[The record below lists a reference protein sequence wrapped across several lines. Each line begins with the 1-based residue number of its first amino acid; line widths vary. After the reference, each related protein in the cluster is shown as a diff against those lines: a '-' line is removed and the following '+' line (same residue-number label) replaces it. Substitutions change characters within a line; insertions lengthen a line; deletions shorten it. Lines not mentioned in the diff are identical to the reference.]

1 MRRRFN
7 NIRCRLRML
16 LQSSAV
22 TVVAVLVAGLGIG
35 VNTSIFTGVYS
46 IPRHPRH
53 LPDTPSA
60 AMIWR
65 AGRITTPGA
74 VPPANHSNWKRRNH
88 VFGDITAA
96 VDVARV
102 NLTGAGKPEELL
114 AGEVTANF
122 FQMIGVQ
129 PVLGRSFS
137 PEEDQRGHHRVAIL
151 SHRLWRRRF
160 AGDTGVI
167 GRSIVLNG
175 ESHQVIG
182 ILPQDFSW
190 NNRRTDVWVP
200 YLPGPNRDERLAG
213 THYIRVAWHRHPNDR
228 ALSGEI

>member
-1 MRRRFN
+1 MRTLFQD
-7 NIRCRLRML
+7 IRCRLRVL

-22 TVVAVLVAGLGIG
+22 TVVAVLVIVLGIG
-35 VNTSIFTGVYS
+35 ANTLTFNGVYS
-46 IPRHPRH
+46 SRPHPRH
-53 LPDTPSA
+53 FRDAARA

-65 AGRITTPGA
+65 TGGISTPSVVSHA
-74 VPPANHSNWKRRNH
+74 SHSNWKSRNQ

-96 VDVARV
+96 VDRARV
-102 NLTGAGKPEELL
+102 NLTGAGEPEELF

-137 PEEDQRGHHRVAIL
+137 PQEEQRGHDRVAIL
-151 SHRLWRRRF
+151 SHGLWRRRF
-160 AGDTGVI
+160 ASDTSVI

-182 ILPQDFSW
+182 ILPRDFSW
-190 NNRRTDVWVP
+190 NNWRTDVWVP
-200 YLPGPNRDERLAG
+200 YLLDPNRDER
-213 THYIRVAWHRHPNDR
+213 VAR
-228 ALSGEI
+228 ARYGGVASRRNHI